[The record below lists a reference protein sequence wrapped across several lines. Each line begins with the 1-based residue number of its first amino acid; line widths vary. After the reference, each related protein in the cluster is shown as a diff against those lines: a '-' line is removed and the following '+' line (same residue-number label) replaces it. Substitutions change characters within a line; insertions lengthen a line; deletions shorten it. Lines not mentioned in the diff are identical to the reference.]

1 VKEKALLLMLA
12 LLALSISPAQA
23 NLSTSPVQAKRS
35 PIGYVGCSVST
46 QIVHGYSVAGGRDF
60 WRPRSVFD
68 GKGTLGTYPGGQ
80 LVSWA
85 IPLTD
90 DLNRYPPEVRDFLQ
104 SYWRDFDAMNDA
116 RPGARKLW
124 LQVCVSRPFTLA
136 QSLDAGARV
145 VAEIARRLPGAVV
158 YASAMP
164 DFAVRPQQFD
174 IDAAVTATQ
183 EFVDRGLVRPGP
195 TMPRITEEMLMGD
208 SAHIN
213 AAGELRFGRELLDF
227 FGRSAVPVG
236 FRAKGTMTGTLRG
249 RKLYYTL
256 GFSQLSA
263 KATAAYLHRGRRGV
277 NGPRVAR
284 LCGPCRSVKTGAVV
298 LTSAQVQEL
307 RAGRMYVT
315 VATAENPRGEVRA
328 QIERWSGSR

>member
-1 VKEKALLLMLA
+1 MKQKALLLMLA
-12 LLALSISPAQA
+12 LLALSA
-23 NLSTSPVQAKRS
+23 SPVQAKRS

-68 GKGTLGTYPGGQ
+68 GKGALGTYPGGQ

-90 DLNRYPPEVRDFLQ
+90 ELNQYPPWARDIWP

-116 RPGARKLW
+116 RPGATKIW
-124 LQVCVSRPFTLA
+124 LQVCVSRPYTVA
-136 QSLDAGARV
+136 QTLDAGARV
-145 VAEIARRLPGAVV
+145 MAEIARRLPGAVV

-164 DFAVRPQQFD
+164 DYAVRPQQFD

-183 EFVDRGLVRPGP
+183 ELVDRGLVRPGP

-227 FGRSAVPVG
+227 FGRSVTPVG

-249 RKLYYTL
+249 LKLYYTL

-284 LCGPCRSVKTGAVV
+284 LCGPCRSAETGAVV

-307 RAGRMYVT
+307 RAGRMYIT
-315 VATAENPRGEVRA
+315 VATSLKPRGEVRA
-328 QIERWSGSR
+328 QIERAGR